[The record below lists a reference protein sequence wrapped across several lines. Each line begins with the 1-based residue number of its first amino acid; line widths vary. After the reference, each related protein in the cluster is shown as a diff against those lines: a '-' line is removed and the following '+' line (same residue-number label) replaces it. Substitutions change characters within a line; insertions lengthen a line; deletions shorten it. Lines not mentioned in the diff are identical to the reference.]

1 MGYIYIH
8 PQAQRHWGHH
18 AALFTSTSFSR
29 QVCFGK
35 GQTKD
40 EVLRLKKE
48 QQHQEVRYW
57 VACRGNRLGEL
68 GTVGCYFDT
77 TDWVM
82 LVSKNAVWVMYLSFC
97 LCSRAIQVRMS
108 QERIRFVR

>member
-1 MGYIYIH
+1 MGYIYT
-8 PQAQRHWGHH
+8 P
-18 AALFTSTSFSR
+18 TSTTAMGSPRCTLHFNFFSR

-57 VACRGNRLGEL
+57 VTCRGNRLGEL

-97 LCSRAIQVRMS
+97 LCARAIQVRMS